1 MKSKSKKSSIGL
13 ICCIVALVA
22 VLSVSLVACNHD
34 KDSAPTATS
43 FVAVDINPSIELVL
57 DQNNCVM
64 SVAAANSDAEVL
76 LWNEDG
82 IVGANVNVAIG
93 KIASLAVEYGYV
105 TDENN
110 NISVTVSASASVNAD
125 ALYNTI
131 SNAITTTIN
140 TLDSTIQAT
149 VEKAV
154 DLVLEKELA
163 DVKAANA
170 SKNGYSDLTVAR
182 YRLVKRAMAADRS
195 LKMDAA
201 VLMTNEQL
209 SAIVETAQADAQAK
223 LGKAYQLAVSEAS
236 FLYETSK
243 HSAYDAIYP
252 AYLLENFRLE
262 DSIHAGRY
270 TALTAAYTYLD
281 HYYYGLRDYIDNP
294 IYTLGDAQALYNALA
309 TYLGGADYETFKA
322 EITDANGDITLD
334 SIGAYINRIYRN
346 LPQEDREAFESA
358 YTTAKAT
365 VLDVI
370 RFDVTLEDNG
380 IQAQLNALNGFLK
393 LDISIHNVLS
403 VETAL
408 EKIKAQI
415 DVEYKAM
422 NLTQEDIEEINIRR
436 SNLKDIIESYETD
449 LQDKINSARKAAEDT
464 FNQLKE
470 ARKSIEA

>member
-1 MKSKSKKSSIGL
+1 MKSKLNKTSIGL
-13 ICCIVALVA
+13 ACCIAALVA
-22 VLSVSLVACNHD
+22 VLSLSLVACNND
-34 KDSAPTATS
+34 NDSAPTASS
-43 FVAVDINPSIELVL
+43 FVAVDINPSVELVL
-57 DQNNCVM
+57 DQYNCVM

-93 KIASLAVEYGYV
+93 KIASLAVEYGYI
-105 TDENN
+105 TDENS

-131 SNAITTTIN
+131 STAITTTID

-163 DVKAANA
+163 DVKAANTDK
-170 SKNGYSDLTVAR
+170 SGYSDLTVAR
-182 YRLVKRAMAADRS
+182 YRLVKRAMSADRS

-236 FLYETSK
+236 FLYETTK
-243 HSAYDAIYP
+243 QIAYDAVYP
-252 AYLLENFRLE
+252 AYLIENLRFA
-262 DSIHAGRY
+262 DSIHASHY

-294 IYTLGDAQALYNALA
+294 IYTLDDAQALYNALA

-322 EITDANGDITLD
+322 EITDATGDITFD
-334 SIGAYINRIYRN
+334 SISAYINRIYRN
-346 LPQEDREAFESA
+346 LPQEDREAFDSA
-358 YTTAKAT
+358 YTTVKST
-365 VLDVI
+365 VLDI
-370 RFDVTLEDNG
+370 LRFDVTLEDNG
-380 IQAQLNALNGFLK
+380 IQAQLTGLSGFFNLNV
-393 LDISIHNVLS
+393 SIYDVVS

-408 EKIKAQI
+408 EEIKAQI
-415 DVEYKAM
+415 AVEYEAM
-422 NLTQEDIEEINIRR
+422 NLTQEDIEEINNRR
-436 SNLKDIIESYETD
+436 SDLKEIIEGYEKD
-449 LQDKINSARKAAEDT
+449 LQDAINSARKTAEDT
-464 FNQLKE
+464 FNQLKA
-470 ARKSIEA
+470 ARKSVEA